1 MATPEQIKEHANR
14 FKDGAWRLYT
24 FEELAQWV
32 QLLSKR
38 ATHRTELEKIQ
49 KDLTDAENYLAM
61 MNAKFEEFSAQIY
74 EHYNTQNPE

>member
-1 MATPEQIKEHANR
+1 MSTPEQIKEHSHKY
-14 FKDGAWRLYT
+14 KDGAWRLYS
-24 FEELAQWV
+24 FEELVNWV

-61 MNAKFEEFSAQIY
+61 INEKFAEFKQQIL
-74 EHYNTQNPE
+74 EQHETQNSE